1 MNELQKTVME
11 YVIGYIKVEHM
22 PVPRQKILEQVAIGE
37 IKEFTVAN
45 ALDSLI
51 KKGYIRRSSVVSRT
65 TSYVQLRGI

>member
-1 MNELQKTVME
+1 ME
-11 YVIGYIKVEHM
+11 FVITEIKVKKV
-22 PVPRQKILEQVAIGE
+22 PVPRQEILRQMATSEVKG
-37 IKEFTVAN
+37 FTVAN